1 MKTRREE
8 RKFLNRALCV
18 SLACIGILAVLPAA
32 MAKEVRVSSFGF
44 DPDDSTRFIQAAID
58 SGAKKVIFDKMPSPW
73 ISLPLKGTSN
83 QELFFEPGVELV
95 AKKGA
100 FLDPHEAFIT
110 FFNAEDVSISG
121 YGATL
126 RMHKSDYF
134 KPPYGPSEWR
144 HALSFLS
151 CRRVKIEGLAI
162 RDSGGDAIYIGRKG
176 RQKKPYCEDVVI
188 RDVLCDGNNRQGIS
202 VISVKNLLIECCKLN
217 NTSGSAPQAGI
228 DFEPN
233 SWSDLLQG
241 IVMRDCEVKGNA
253 GSGIHFALHKMK
265 SRSVPVDALVENCV
279 VDGNRRNYSFS
290 QHVFDGDCVGG
301 KVTARNCVIKNADY
315 AGIYFYQKIPRSAL
329 FKFEN
334 CRLENNCVK
343 VPEYPDISFATVGR
357 TSEQPEEVDFG
368 NLTVVSPVERECIKF
383 QYAGWNTQAVET
395 VTGTVVH
402 KTPSGIK
409 EIVFDEAGRKS
420 LAPVRKAGPVHAA
433 LDCSG
438 AQVVDEAP
446 GKMLKLAKLGLRTRM
461 NYVFH
466 AAEAGS
472 CNFRV
477 KFSRLRRSK
486 GPLDEVAVTPVA
498 GGETK
503 IFRLSKNLEE
513 LSVTVPSAG
522 FYRMSILASN
532 RNVFTLTH
540 ADVPVAIL
548 LDSDIPQDISTS
560 TGNLYF
566 YAKKGEAFR
575 FYAAGT
581 SYEER
586 VSLALCDSADNV
598 VWGRENLLFPES
610 VTCKAEKDGLWTV
623 KTANPSRGFLEDYSV
638 DLLDLQPVLFL
649 SAKRYWKSK

>member
-1 MKTRREE
+1 MKYLCLVFAGMVSAVVMAREI
-8 RKFLNRALCV
+8 K
-18 SLACIGILAVLPAA
+18 
-32 MAKEVRVSSFGF
+32 VSSFGF

-58 SGAKKVIFDKMPSPW
+58 SGAEKVIFDKMPSPLV
-73 ISLPLKGTSN
+73 SLPLRGASC

-100 FLDPHEAFIT
+100 FLDPREAFIT
-110 FFNAEDVSISG
+110 FFHAEDVSISG

-134 KPPYGPSEWR
+134 KPPYEKSEWR

-162 RDSGGDAIYIGRKG
+162 RDSGGDAIYVGRKG
-176 RQKKPYCEDVVI
+176 RDKMPYCEDVVI
-188 RDVLCDGNNRQGIS
+188 RNVHCDGNNRQGIS
-202 VISVKNLLIECCKLN
+202 VISVKNLLIERCRLN

-233 SWSDLLQG
+233 AWSDVLQG

-253 GSGIHFALHKMK
+253 GSGIHFDFHKMR

-279 VDGNRRNYSFS
+279 VDGNSRSYSFS
-290 QHVFDGDCVGG
+290 QHVFYGDCVGG
-301 KVTARNCVIKNADY
+301 KVTARNCVFKNADY
-315 AGIYFYQKIPRSAL
+315 AGIHFYQKIPKSAM
-329 FKFEN
+329 FRFEN

-343 VPEYPDISFATVGR
+343 VPEYPDISFATSVR
-357 TSEQPEEVDFG
+357 TSAQPGEVDFG
-368 NLTVVSPVERECIKF
+368 NMTVVSLVERECVKF

-395 VTGTVVH
+395 VTGAVVH
-402 KTPSGIK
+402 KTPSGVR
-409 EIVFDEAGRKS
+409 EIVFDDVGRNGF
-420 LAPVRKAGPVHAA
+420 APVRKAGPVHPA
-433 LDCSG
+433 LDCLDV
-438 AQVVDEAP
+438 QVVDGAP
-446 GKMLKLAKLGLRTRM
+446 GKMLELAKLGLRTRM

-466 AAEAGS
+466 AQDAGT

-486 GPLDEVAVTPVA
+486 GPLDEIAVTPVA
-498 GGETK
+498 GGETR

-522 FYRMSILASN
+522 FYRMSVLAN
-532 RNVFTLTH
+532 KRNVFTLTH

-566 YAKKGEAFR
+566 HAKKGESFGL
-575 FYAAGT
+575 YASGS

-586 VSLALCDSADNV
+586 VCLELRDPGEKV
-598 VWGRENLLFPES
+598 VWNRENLLFPE
-610 VTCKAEKDGLWTV
+610 VLDCKAETDGLWSI
-623 KTANPSRGFLEDYSV
+623 KTAKPSRGSLEDYSV
-638 DLLDLQPVLFL
+638 DLLGLQPVLFL
-649 SAKRYWKSK
+649 NGKRYWKSR